1 VTPSAVGIDDRA
13 VGAAKAR
20 RRTSNKTGMTSGKRS
35 PEPKA
40 RSVKRRRRVADSG
53 DTATGS
59 GEFPVVGL
67 GASAGALEALG
78 AFFDAMPSDSGMAFV
93 VIQHLDPSRESLM
106 AELLARHTAMK
117 VTPAED
123 GAPVRPDHVYV
134 IPPGTYLEI
143 KKGSLYLSRPKNRHG
158 ARMPVDFFFRSL
170 AEDRR
175 RRAIC
180 VVLSG
185 AGTDGTLGLRA
196 VKEHGGLAVVQDP
209 KEAGYDSM
217 PRSALTTGAVDLV
230 LAVKEIPRAIIRYCS
245 QSYVHV
251 PEESAGISEQAN
263 ENINDIINLLKS
275 KTAHDFFPYKI
286 GTIVRRIERRM
297 AVNYVGSFAEY
308 LRNLTE
314 DPAEIERLAKDL
326 LINVTGF
333 FRHLESF
340 EVLAKRVLPDLVRR
354 HGGAKPFR
362 VWVPG
367 CSTGKEAYSIAMLLI
382 EQISEIRSKVE
393 LQVFAT
399 DVDEDAV
406 EFGRS
411 GVYPESIEADVS
423 AERLSRFFTKED
435 NSYRVAPELR
445 DCLVF
450 AAHDLLTDAPFS
462 RLDLI
467 SCRNLLIYLRP
478 EVQERILAVFHFA
491 LLDQGIL
498 FLGPSEAVGTA
509 SHRFVAEFKRE
520 RIFRRVGRVG
530 PGEVEFPI
538 GLGRGT
544 PAPAMQ
550 PRRPSEHAPGSFA
563 DLARQALLD
572 TYAPAAVLMN
582 RENRGLYYFGPTD
595 RYLRIPPGEA
605 SHDVISM
612 AREGLH
618 SKLRVAIRKAIDDD
632 APAVFGG
639 ARVERDGETVRVTVR
654 AQPVP
659 TNGGTLLL
667 VGFIDE
673 PRVEPDEQGERTDK
687 RDDGSVAVHLER
699 ELEAARKE
707 LQATINELE
716 ISNEELT
723 AANEEA
729 MSMNEEF
736 QSTNE
741 ELETSK
747 EELQSLNEELTTLNA
762 QLQETVEQQR
772 ETSNDLVNLLVSSD
786 IATVFLDASDN
797 IKRFTPA
804 AKKLFNVIASDIGRP
819 IVDLSRRFED
829 PEFFEDI
836 RAVLA
841 DLAPITREIRSDA
854 GAWFN
859 RRILP
864 YRTEDNR
871 IEGVVVTFTDI
882 SVLKTA
888 EIAVNDARVYAESV
902 VDTVREA
909 LVVLDRDFKIVSAN
923 PSFLRILDTTSKQTI
938 GRRLYDLA
946 DGTFGMPE
954 LRRALESIL
963 PENEMF
969 EDLRV
974 EIDLPGLGPRI
985 IAVNGREIFRPSG
998 AERLILLAV
1007 EDVTNRQQAREALN
1021 AAIQAAEAANAAK
1034 SEFLAAVSH
1043 DLRQPLQTLDILQ
1056 GVLTRKVKDRDVLR
1070 TVDDL
1075 GATLGAMTDT
1085 LNTLLDID
1093 QLESAAI
1100 EPEITD
1106 FHVSDLLERM
1116 RDQFADYT
1124 GGKGLDLRIVD
1135 CGAVVRSDLR
1145 LLARIVQNLLSNA
1158 VKYTD
1163 SGKILLGCRRRGR
1176 ILRIEVLDS
1185 GIGIPEDQLE
1195 AVFNKYHRVG
1205 TGSREPSIGL
1215 GLGLSVVRRMADLLG
1230 HGLDIR
1236 STLGKGSMFAV
1247 EVPLERGAEGPDAVP
1262 PTDRISARDRR
1273 GGSVLLVEND
1283 ASLLRSLRI
1292 LLELEGYPV
1301 ITARDG
1307 DQALAELEQG
1317 KVRPLAAVI
1326 DYSLPGEMAGL
1337 QLTRGIRKAFGED
1350 IPIIALTGVV
1360 STEKQH
1366 QFSEYGARYLQK
1378 PVRAAELVA
1387 LLREMLER
1395 AGFGRPRTEANPL
1408 TEPVQE
1414 PGEAVTSISRPTV
1427 FVVDDDETT
1436 RKAMRD
1442 LFESVG
1448 HRVETFAS
1456 GEAFMGSYRPGRPGC
1471 LVVDIV
1477 MPGIGGLE
1485 LQEKL
1490 NAAGI
1495 ALPVVVITG
1504 RREVPLAVRAMRA
1517 GAVDFLEKPVRNQ
1530 ILLNSIQHALDQG
1543 RRSKVATG
1551 AKGEIE
1557 ARFQRLTHRE
1567 CEVMALVVAGH
1578 ANKVIAGRLGIS
1590 QRTVENHR
1598 ARVMDKMNARVLAD
1612 LVRMASAI
1620 DIDKWSRGLNAPGGE
1635 RSR

>member
-1 VTPSAVGIDDRA
+1 MS
-13 VGAAKAR
+13 
-20 RRTSNKTGMTSGKRS
+20 RS
-35 PEPKA
+35 ERNPEPKA
-40 RSVKRRRRVADSG
+40 QTPRRPRKVAGSG
-53 DTATGS
+53 DTAFGP
-59 GEFPVVGL
+59 GDFPVVGL

-93 VIQHLDPSRESLM
+93 VVQHLDPSRKSLM

-117 VTPAED
+117 VLAAED

-134 IPPGTYLEI
+134 IPPAAYLEI
-143 KKGSLYLSRPKNRHG
+143 REGSLCLSKPKNRHG

-230 LAVKEIPRAIIRYCS
+230 LAVKDMPQAIIRYCS
-245 QSYVHV
+245 QSYVYV
-251 PEESAGISEQAN
+251 PEELAEVGEQAD
-263 ENINDIINLLKS
+263 ENINDIINLLRS
-275 KTAHDFFPYKI
+275 KTAHDFLPYKI

-297 AVNYVGSFAEY
+297 AINYVDSFAEY

-314 DPAEIERLAKDL
+314 DPVEIERLAKDL
-326 LINVTGF
+326 LINVTSF
-333 FRHLESF
+333 FRHPESF
-340 EVLAKRVLPDLVRR
+340 EVLAKQVLPDLVKR
-354 HGGAKPFR
+354 HGTARPFR

-367 CSTGKEAYSIAMLLI
+367 CSTGEEAYSIAMLLI
-382 EQISEIRSKVE
+382 ERISAIRSKFE

-406 EFGRS
+406 EFGRG

-423 AERLSRFFTKED
+423 AERLGRFFTKED
-435 NSYRVAPELR
+435 HSYRVAPELR

-450 AAHDLLTDAPFS
+450 ATHDLLTDAPFS

-478 EVQERILAVFHFA
+478 EVQERVLALFHFA

-520 RIFRRVGRVG
+520 RIFRRVGRVR

-538 GLGRGT
+538 GLGRGAL
-544 PAPAMQ
+544 APPTR
-550 PRRPSEHAPGSFA
+550 PRRSLEHAPGNFA

-572 TYAPAAVLMN
+572 AYAPAAVLIN
-582 RENRGLYYFGPTD
+582 QENRGLYYFGPTD

-632 APAVFGG
+632 APSVFTG

-654 AQPVP
+654 VQPVP
-659 TNGGTLLL
+659 TDGGTLLL

-673 PRVEPDEQGERTDK
+673 PRVEPHEQEERTDR
-687 RDDGSVAVHLER
+687 RDDASVAEHLER
-699 ELEAARKE
+699 ELEATRKE

-762 QLQETVEQQR
+762 QLQETVELQR
-772 ETSNDLVNLLVSSD
+772 ESSNDLLNLLVSSD
-786 IATVFLDASDN
+786 IATVFLDASFN

-804 AKKLFNVIASDIGRP
+804 AKKLFNVIASDTGRP
-819 IVDLSRRFED
+819 IVDLSRKFED
-829 PEFFEDI
+829 PVFFEDI
-836 RAVLA
+836 EAVLA
-841 DLAPITREIRSDA
+841 DLVPITREVRSDA

-882 SVLKTA
+882 SVSKTA
-888 EIAVNDARVYAESV
+888 EIEVNDARVYAESI
-902 VDTVREA
+902 VDTVREG
-909 LVVLDRDFKIVSAN
+909 LVVLDRGTKIVSAN
-923 PSFLRILDTTSKQTI
+923 PSVCRIFSMTSEQAI
-938 GRRLYDLA
+938 GRDLHELA
-946 DGTFGMPE
+946 DGTIDTPE
-954 LRRALESIL
+954 LRRALQGALAEKALI
-963 PENEMF
+963 
-969 EDLRV
+969 EDLRIDV
-974 EIDLPGLGPRI
+974 DLPGLGPRV
-985 IAVNGREIFRPSG
+985 IAINGREILRQSG
-998 AERLILLAV
+998 AEPLILLAI
-1007 EDVTNRQQAREALN
+1007 EDVTERQRAHQALS
-1021 AAIQAAEAANAAK
+1021 AAKQTAEAANAAK

-1056 GVLTRKVKDRDVLR
+1056 GVLVRKVEDQDVLR
-1070 TVDDL
+1070 IVNDL

-1093 QLESAAI
+1093 QLENAAI

-1106 FHVSDLLERM
+1106 FSASELLGRM
-1116 RDQFADYT
+1116 RDQFADYVR
-1124 GGKGLDLRIVD
+1124 GKGLNLRIVKCD
-1135 CGAVVRSDLR
+1135 AKVRSDLR

-1158 VKYTD
+1158 VKYTNA
-1163 SGKILLGCRRRGR
+1163 GKILLGCRRRGPA
-1176 ILRIEVLDS
+1176 LRIEVWDS
-1185 GIGIPEDQLE
+1185 GIGIPDDQLD

-1205 TGSREPSIGL
+1205 AGPREPNSGL

-1230 HGLDIR
+1230 HRLDVR
-1236 STLGKGSMFAV
+1236 STPGQGSMFAV
-1247 EVPLERGAEGPDAVP
+1247 EVPMSPGEEGLDALP
-1262 PTDRISARDRR
+1262 LANRLAARNGRQV
-1273 GGSVLLVEND
+1273 SVLLVEDD
-1283 ASLLRSLRI
+1283 ASLLRPLRI
-1292 LLELEGYPV
+1292 LLELEGYQV
-1301 ITARDG
+1301 ITARAG
-1307 DQALAELEQG
+1307 DQA
-1317 KVRPLAAVI
+1317 RAAVEQHEISPMAAII
-1326 DYSLPGEMAGL
+1326 DYSVSGEMSGSQFIRGL
-1337 QLTRGIRKAFGED
+1337 RKAFGED
-1350 IPIIALTGVV
+1350 IPIIVLTGVV
-1360 STEKQH
+1360 STLRQRKI
-1366 QFSEYGARYLQK
+1366 SELGARYLQK
-1378 PVRAAELVA
+1378 PVRAAELIA
-1387 LLREMLER
+1387 LLREMLEH
-1395 AGFGRPRTEANPL
+1395 AGLGRSRTEAPSVSEPIQPPG
-1408 TEPVQE
+1408 EPV
-1414 PGEAVTSISRPTV
+1414 ASISRPTV

-1436 RKAMRD
+1436 RNAMRT

-1456 GEAFMGSYRPGRPGC
+1456 GEAFLGSYHPGRSGC
-1471 LVVDIV
+1471 MVVDIV
-1477 MPGIGGLE
+1477 MPGISGLE
-1485 LQEKL
+1485 LLEKL
-1490 NAAGI
+1490 NARGI
-1495 ALPVVVITG
+1495 DLPVVVITG

-1530 ILLNSIQHALDQG
+1530 TLLNSIHRALDQK
-1543 RRSKVATG
+1543 RRSKVSTG
-1551 AKGEIE
+1551 AKAEIE
-1557 ARFQRLTHRE
+1557 TRFRRLTRRE

-1578 ANKVIAGRLGIS
+1578 ANKIIAGRLGIS

-1598 ARVMDKMNARVLAD
+1598 ARVMEKMNARVLAD
-1612 LVRMASAI
+1612 LVRMATAI
-1620 DIDKWSRGLNAPGGE
+1620 DIDKWSRALTVPGA
-1635 RSR
+1635 

>member
-1 VTPSAVGIDDRA
+1 V
-13 VGAAKAR
+13 KAR
-20 RRTSNKTGMTSGKRS
+20 RRTSKKAGMTSGKRS

-40 RSVKRRRRVADSG
+40 LPVKRRRKVAGSG
-53 DTATGS
+53 DTASDS

-78 AFFDAMPSDSGMAFV
+78 VFFDAMPSDSGMAFV
-93 VIQHLDPSRESLM
+93 VIQHLDPSRKSLM
-106 AELLARHTAMK
+106 AELLARHTAMN
-117 VTPAED
+117 VLAAED
-123 GAPVRPDHVYV
+123 GAPARPDHVYV
-134 IPPGTYLEI
+134 IPPATYLEI
-143 KKGSLYLSRPKNRHG
+143 KKGTLCLSRPKNRHG

-230 LAVKEIPRAIIRYCS
+230 LPVKEIPQAIIRYCS
-245 QSYVHV
+245 QSYVHI
-251 PEESAGISEQAN
+251 PEESAAISEQAD
-263 ENINDIINLLKS
+263 ESISDIVNLLKS
-275 KTAHDFFPYKI
+275 RTAHDFFPYKI

-297 AVNYVGSFAEY
+297 AINYVDTFAEY

-314 DPAEIERLAKDL
+314 DPSEIERLAKDL
-326 LINVTGF
+326 LINVTSF
-333 FRHLESF
+333 FRHPESF
-340 EVLAKRVLPDLVRR
+340 EVLAKQVLPDLVKR
-354 HGGAKPFR
+354 HGAARPFR

-367 CSTGKEAYSIAMLLI
+367 CSTGEEAYSIAMLLI
-382 EQISEIRSKVE
+382 EQISEIRSRFE

-406 EFGRS
+406 KFGRG

-423 AERLSRFFTKED
+423 AERLGRFFTKED
-435 NSYRVAPELR
+435 HSYRVARQLR

-450 AAHDLLTDAPFS
+450 AAHDLLTDSPFS

-478 EVQERILAVFHFA
+478 EVQERVLVLFHFA
-491 LLDQGIL
+491 VLDQGIL
-498 FLGPSEAVGTA
+498 FLGPSETVGTA
-509 SHRFVAEFKRE
+509 SDRFVAEFKKE
-520 RIFRRVGRVG
+520 RIFRRVGRVR
-530 PGEVEFPI
+530 PGDVEFPI
-538 GLGRGT
+538 GLGRGAL
-544 PAPAMQ
+544 APATR
-550 PRRPSEHAPGSFA
+550 PRRPTEHAPGNFA

-582 RENRGLYYFGPTD
+582 QENRGLYYFGPTD

-605 SHDVISM
+605 SQDVISM
-612 AREGLH
+612 ARDGLP

-632 APAVFGG
+632 APATFSG
-639 ARVERDGETVRVTVR
+639 ARVEREGETVRVTVR
-654 AQPVP
+654 VEPVP
-659 TNGGTLLL
+659 ANGGTLLL

-673 PRVEPDEQGERTDK
+673 PPIEPLKDEERTER
-687 RDDGSVAVHLER
+687 RDDASVAVHLER
-699 ELEAARKE
+699 ELEATRKE

-716 ISNEELT
+716 IANEELT
-723 AANEEA
+723 ATNEEA

-772 ETSNDLVNLLVSSD
+772 ETSNDLLNLLVSSD
-786 IATVFLDASDN
+786 IATVFLDETFN

-804 AKKLFNVIASDIGRP
+804 AKRLFNVITSDIGRP
-819 IVDLSRRFED
+819 IVDLSRRFDD
-829 PEFFEDI
+829 PGFLDDI
-836 RAVLA
+836 KAVLSH
-841 DLAPITREIRSDA
+841 LAPITREIRSDE

-871 IEGVVVTFTDI
+871 IEGVVVTFNDI

-888 EIAVNDARVYAESV
+888 EIEVDDARVYAESI
-902 VDTVREA
+902 VDTVREG
-909 LVVLDRDFKIVSAN
+909 LVVLDPNIEIVSAN
-923 PSFLRILDTTSKQTI
+923 PSFCRIFATTPEQAI
-938 GRRLYDLA
+938 GRGLDELA
-946 DGTFGMPE
+946 NGKFDSPE
-954 LRRALESIL
+954 LRRALEGVL
-963 PENEMF
+963 ADEAPF
-969 EDLRV
+969 EDLRTEV
-974 EIDLPGLGPRI
+974 DLPGLGPRI
-985 IAVNGREIFRPSG
+985 IAVNGREIARRVE
-998 AERLILLAV
+998 AEPLILLAV
-1007 EDVTNRQQAREALN
+1007 EDVTVREHAREALGT
-1021 AAIQAAEAANAAK
+1021 AKQAAEAANAAK

-1056 GVLTRKVKDRDVLR
+1056 GVLVRKVEDRGVLS
-1070 TVDDL
+1070 TVHDL

-1093 QLESAAI
+1093 QLESGAI
-1100 EPEITD
+1100 ETEITD
-1106 FHVSDLLERM
+1106 FHVSELLERM

-1124 GGKGLDLRIVD
+1124 RGKGLDLRIVD

-1163 SGKILLGCRRRGR
+1163 AGKILLGCRRCGSA
-1176 ILRIEVLDS
+1176 LRIEVWHS

-1195 AVFNKYHRVG
+1195 AVFNKYYRIG
-1205 TGSREPSIGL
+1205 AGPREPSSGL
-1215 GLGLSVVRRMADLLG
+1215 GLGLSVVRRMADLLN
-1230 HGLDIR
+1230 HRLDVR
-1236 STLGKGSMFAV
+1236 STPGKGSMFAL
-1247 EVPLERGAEGPDAVP
+1247 EVPLSLDEEDQDAL
-1262 PTDRISARDRR
+1262 TLADRIALRDGRAV
-1273 GGSVLLVEND
+1273 SVLLIEDD

-1292 LLELEGYPV
+1292 LMELEGYNV
-1301 ITARDG
+1301 VTARG
-1307 DQALAELEQG
+1307 GGQALAAFQQG
-1317 KVRPLAAVI
+1317 EFRPLAAVI
-1326 DYSLPGEMAGL
+1326 EYSLSGEMTGL
-1337 QLTRGIRKAFGED
+1337 EFIRGIREAFGED
-1350 IPIIALTGVV
+1350 IPIIVLTSVV
-1360 STEKQH
+1360 SPKRQREC
-1366 QFSEYGARYLQK
+1366 SEYGARYLQK

-1387 LLREMLER
+1387 VLREMLER
-1395 AGFGRPRTEANPL
+1395 VGIGRRRTEAPAL
-1408 TEPVQE
+1408 SEPIPQPSEPV
-1414 PGEAVTSISRPTV
+1414 TSTSRPTV

-1436 RKAMRD
+1436 RNAMRE

-1456 GEAFMGSYRPGRPGC
+1456 GEAFLSSYRPGRSGC

-1477 MPGIGGLE
+1477 MPGISGLE

-1504 RREVPLAVRAMRA
+1504 RREVSLAVRAMRA

-1530 ILLNSIQHALDQG
+1530 TLLNSIQRALDQG
-1543 RRSKVATG
+1543 RRSKVSSR
-1551 AKGEIE
+1551 AKAEIE
-1557 ARFQRLTHRE
+1557 ARFQQLTHRE

-1612 LVRMASAI
+1612 LVRMATAI
-1620 DIDKWSRGLNAPGGE
+1620 DIDKWSRGLTSPGKRGSE
-1635 RSR
+1635 

>member
-1 VTPSAVGIDDRA
+1 
-13 VGAAKAR
+13 
-20 RRTSNKTGMTSGKRS
+20 MTSSKRS

-40 RSVKRRRRVADSG
+40 TPVKRRRKVAGAG
-53 DTATGS
+53 DTASGS

-93 VIQHLDPSRESLM
+93 VVQHLDPSRESLM

-117 VTPAED
+117 VLAAED

-134 IPPGTYLEI
+134 IPPATYLEI
-143 KKGSLYLSRPKNRHG
+143 RKGNLCLSRPKNRHG

-230 LAVKEIPRAIIRYCS
+230 LAVKDMPQAIVRYCS
-245 QSYVHV
+245 QSYVDI
-251 PEESAGISEQAN
+251 PEESAEVGERVDESV
-263 ENINDIINLLKS
+263 NDIVNLLKS
-275 KTAHDFFPYKI
+275 RTAHDFFPYKI

-297 AVNYVGSFAEY
+297 AINYVDSFAEY

-326 LINVTGF
+326 LINVTSF
-333 FRHLESF
+333 FRHPESF
-340 EVLAKRVLPDLVRR
+340 EVLAKRVLPDLVKR
-354 HGGAKPFR
+354 HGGARPFR

-367 CSTGKEAYSIAMLLI
+367 CSTGEEAYSIAMLLI
-382 EQISEIRSKVE
+382 EQISAIRSRFE

-406 EFGRS
+406 EFGRG

-423 AERLSRFFTKED
+423 AERLGRFFTKED
-435 NSYRVAPELR
+435 HSYRVAPKLR

-478 EVQERILAVFHFA
+478 EVQERVLAVFHFA

-520 RIFRRVGRVG
+520 RIFRRVGRVR

-538 GLGRGT
+538 GLGRGMS
-544 PAPAMQ
+544 APATR
-550 PRRPSEHAPGSFA
+550 PRRPSEHAPGNFA

-572 TYAPAAVLMN
+572 TYAPAAVLIN
-582 RENRGLYYFGPTD
+582 KEHRCLYFFGPTD
-595 RYLRIPPGEA
+595 RYLRIPAGEA
-605 SHDVISM
+605 SHDVIGM

-654 AQPVP
+654 VQPVP
-659 TNGGTLLL
+659 SNGETLLL

-673 PRVEPDEQGERTDK
+673 PRVEPDEEGEQSDG
-687 RDDGSVAVHLER
+687 RDDATVAMHLER
-699 ELEAARKE
+699 ELEATRKE

-716 ISNEELT
+716 IANEEFT

-772 ETSNDLVNLLVSSD
+772 ETSNDLLNLLVSSD
-786 IATVFLDASDN
+786 IATVFLDASHN

-804 AKKLFNVIASDIGRP
+804 AKKLFNVIASDVGRP
-819 IVDLSRRFED
+819 IVDLSRKFED
-829 PEFFEDI
+829 PALFDDI
-836 RAVLA
+836 NTVLA
-841 DLAPITREIRSDA
+841 DLTPITREIRSDA

-871 IEGVVVTFTDI
+871 IEGAVVTFNDI

-888 EIAVNDARVYAESV
+888 EIEVNDARIYAEGI
-902 VDTVREA
+902 VDTVREG
-909 LVVLDRDFKIVSAN
+909 LVVLDGKLDIVSAN
-923 PSFLRILDTTSKQTI
+923 RSFFRIYDTTSEQTI
-938 GRRLYDLA
+938 GRHLDELA
-946 DGTFGMPE
+946 NGKFDTPE
-954 LRRALESIL
+954 LRRALGSMLADEA
-963 PENEMF
+963 PF
-969 EDLRV
+969 EDLQV
-974 EIDLPGLGPRI
+974 EVDLPGLGLRI
-985 IAVNGREIFRPSG
+985 IEINGCKIGRQSG
-998 AERLILLAV
+998 AQSLILLAV
-1007 EDVTNRQQAREALN
+1007 EDVTDRKRDREALS
-1021 AAIQAAEAANAAK
+1021 AAKEAAEAANAAK

-1056 GVLTRKVKDRDVLR
+1056 GVLVRKVEDREVLR

-1106 FHVSDLLERM
+1106 FQVSELLDRM

-1124 GGKGLDLRIVD
+1124 RGKGLDLRIVD
-1135 CGAVVRSDLR
+1135 CGATVQSDLR

-1163 SGKILLGCRRRGR
+1163 TGKVLLGCRRRGR
-1176 ILRIEVLDS
+1176 VLRIEVRDS

-1195 AVFNKYHRVG
+1195 AVFNKYHRVSAG
-1205 TGSREPSIGL
+1205 PREPSGGL

-1230 HGLDIR
+1230 HDLDVR

-1247 EVPLERGAEGPDAVP
+1247 EVPMEPGAEGPDAVRLA
-1262 PTDRISARDRR
+1262 DRLASRNGR
-1273 GGSVLLVEND
+1273 GLSVLLVEDD

-1292 LLELEGYPV
+1292 LLELEGYQV
-1301 ITARDG
+1301 ITARGG
-1307 DQALAELEQG
+1307 DEALTALEQG
-1317 KVRPLAAVI
+1317 EVRPLAAVI
-1326 DYSLPGEMAGL
+1326 DYSLSGEMTGL
-1337 QLTRGIRKAFGED
+1337 QFIRGIRKAFGED
-1350 IPIIALTGVV
+1350 IPIVVLTGVV
-1360 STEKQH
+1360 STKRQYE
-1366 QFSEYGARYLQK
+1366 FSEYGARYLQK
-1378 PVRAAELVA
+1378 PVRAAELIA

-1395 AGFGRPRTEANPL
+1395 VGFGRPRPEVPPL
-1408 TEPVQE
+1408 PEPNRQPSE
-1414 PGEAVTSISRPTV
+1414 PVTSISRPTV

-1436 RKAMRD
+1436 RNAMRD
-1442 LFESVG
+1442 LLASVG

-1456 GEAFMGSYRPGRPGC
+1456 GEAFLGSYRPGRPGC
-1471 LVVDIV
+1471 LVADIV
-1477 MPGIGGLE
+1477 MPGISGLE

-1530 ILLNSIQHALDQG
+1530 ILLNSIQRALDQG

-1551 AKGEIE
+1551 AKAEIE
-1557 ARFQRLTHRE
+1557 ARFQRLTRRE

-1620 DIDKWSRGLNAPGGE
+1620 DIDKWSRGLAAPGG
-1635 RSR
+1635 